1 MSVSYKSHGR
11 VDHIDC
17 HVSNKIKIRRLL
29 LGFSQE
35 VLGKALSISIQQ
47 IQKYEKG
54 MNRIS
59 SANLY
64 RIGKILDVPIS
75 YFFDEVDKELPES
88 ASAVR
93 LEDCHMNEGANF
105 SLLRSFNGIVCPQAR
120 KNIIELVDTLSSR
133 G

>member
-1 MSVSYKSHGR
+1 M
-11 VDHIDC
+11 
-17 HVSNKIKIRRLL
+17 
-29 LGFSQE
+29 
-35 VLGKALSISIQQ
+35 Q

-75 YFFDEVDKELPES
+75 YFFDEVDKALPES